1 MDHRWR
7 PIVDESALNSIA
19 GSRLGSEVGGRGPPT
34 RGGLTSHGSSAVP
47 LPTSHYRT
55 RLYRVR
61 TALRTTARVLVG
73 GVSTETTVLYC
84 LLYETKLVRD
94 RKQDCSVN

>member
-34 RGGLTSHGSSAVP
+34 RGGLTSHG
-47 LPTSHYRT
+47 
-55 RLYRVR
+55 
-61 TALRTTARVLVG
+61 
-73 GVSTETTVLYC
+73 
-84 LLYETKLVRD
+84 
-94 RKQDCSVN
+94 